1 MVFQGGSKSALIDNN
16 VFFNDQASPA
26 VFLNS
31 LTSVGLEWE
40 KTYQTDIGLEVGF
53 DNNRY
58 SIEID
63 YYNKQTKDL
72 LLNRPL
78 PGTAGESRLENVGEV
93 ENKGFE
99 ILRGSSNLD
108 TIESSNDKN
117 WVLTEFNNFET
128 LKKICIYVVLQHIQA
143 EA

>member
-1 MVFQGGSKSALIDNN
+1 MLTYIDKN

-31 LTSVGLEWE
+31 LPSVGLEWE

-72 LLNRPL
+72 LTQPNLYREPL
-78 PGTAGESRLENVGEV
+78 VRV
-93 ENKGFE
+93 
-99 ILRGSSNLD
+99 D
-108 TIESSNDKN
+108 
-117 WVLTEFNNFET
+117 
-128 LKKICIYVVLQHIQA
+128 
-143 EA
+143 